1 MAGLKLDN
9 ILSYLG
15 SFVKNTTK
23 EIEDIKSLKEN
34 RVLWSNDKYT
44 GKDKIWYPGEK
55 ATLNLSETVSSQKN
69 GVILVWSRYEDGEPK
84 NWGWIHNFIPKWQVK
99 NYDGTGINCPL
110 TGFSKCGGSIYKYLY
125 LYDDKLTGHAQ
136 NYTDEYAKKFVIRAV
151 LGV

>member
-1 MAGLKLDN
+1 MASLKLDN

-34 RVLWSNDKYT
+34 RVLWSNDDL
-44 GKDKIWYPGEK
+44 GNVICYPGEYE
-55 ATLNLSETVSSQKN
+55 TLHFYETVSSQKN
-69 GVILVWSRYEDGEPK
+69 GVILVWSRYEGETK
-84 NWGWIHNFIPKWQVK
+84 NWGWIYNFIPKWHVK
-99 NYDGTGINCPL
+99 NYDGTGINCQL
-110 TGFSKCGGSIYKYLY
+110 TGYSKCGGSIYKYIY
-125 LYDDKLTGHAQ
+125 LYDDKLTGYAQ